1 LRGGPLPSGCRGPSR
16 LGVPGSRWNF
26 AGGPAVVNVMSG
38 GLKAALL
45 LVAAVAAAAGL
56 ASTSSEPTPAVPAVL
71 TRVAPYPPL
80 LGFVDQGRR
89 AELVRVDP
97 DTLRPRR
104 GRRVG
109 AGSQACA
116 PSSGGQACWMVPAWS
131 FAPHR
136 PLLALARHR
145 GGVARSLRVVDIG
158 RMRVTEDVP
167 LAGGAVGLL
176 AWLAPDRVLAVQE
189 VCCEERQRLVTVD
202 LASRRVAARRPLGGT
217 VQRVGRTGRDL
228 VLLVAPAQEIGP
240 ARVVVTD
247 AAGAI
252 RSVRLDRIR
261 AGMKLLPGGNF
272 RVEQSIPGLAV
283 DPRGRRAFVV
293 GPELVAEVD
302 LANLAVSYRQP
313 QPARSVLSRLFGWL
327 DPPAH
332 AKGASGPT
340 RTAHWLGGGLLAVS
354 GTDEDVVEDARGQQ
368 HNRIRAAG
376 LSLIDTRNWS
386 HRTIDE
392 GAAAVQIAGDLLLAT
407 GSSFDPATGD
417 GKSIGL
423 TAYGLDGRERFQLFD
438 GREAWVRHVYA
449 GRAYL
454 DVPLTRPP
462 WSALRIVDLDTR
474 RVTRAKRTRS
484 LPWLLLDA
492 ASGRWDG

>member
-1 LRGGPLPSGCRGPSR
+1 LRGGPLASGGRGPSR

-26 AGGPAVVNVMSG
+26 AGGVAVVIVMSG

-45 LVAAVAAAAGL
+45 LVAAVAGAAAL
-56 ASTSSEPTPAVPAVL
+56 ASTRSEPTPALPTVSG
-71 TRVAPYPPL
+71 RVTPYPPL
-80 LGFVDQGRR
+80 LGFVDTARR

-97 DTLRPRR
+97 GTLRPRR
-104 GRRVG
+104 GRRVD

-131 FAPHR
+131 FAPQR
-136 PLLALARHR
+136 PLLALARHHR
-145 GGVARSLRVVDIG
+145 GVSRSLRVVDVT
-158 RMRVTEDVP
+158 RMRVTADVP

-176 AWLAPDRVLAVQE
+176 AWLAPERLLMVQE

-217 VQRVGRTGRDL
+217 VQRVGRTGREL
-228 VLLVAPAQEIGP
+228 VVLVAPANEIGP
-240 ARVVVTD
+240 ARLTVADTRGDV
-247 AAGAI
+247 
-252 RSVRLDRIR
+252 RSVRLERIL
-261 AGMKLLPGGNF
+261 AGVKLLAGGDY

-283 DPRGRRAFVV
+283 DPRGRRVFVV

-302 LANLAVSYRQP
+302 LADLAVTYRKP
-313 QPARSVLSRLFGWL
+313 EPAASALSRLLGWL

-332 AKGASGPT
+332 AKGATGPV
-340 RTAHWLGGGLLAVS
+340 RSAHWLGGGLLAVT
-354 GTDEDVVEDARGQQ
+354 GTDEDLVEDGLGEQQ
-368 HNRIRAAG
+368 SRIRAAG
-376 LSLIDTRNWS
+376 LSLVDTRKWS
-386 HRTIDE
+386 VRKIDD
-392 GAAAVQIAGDLLLAT
+392 GATDVQVAGDLLLAT
-407 GSSFDPATGD
+407 GTSFDPATGK
-417 GKSIGL
+417 GESIGL
-423 TAYGLDGRERFQLFD
+423 AAYGLDGRKRFQLFN

-462 WSALRIVDLDTR
+462 WSALRVVDVDTGD
-474 RVTRAKRTRS
+474 VARAERARS

>member
-1 LRGGPLPSGCRGPSR
+1 MS
-16 LGVPGSRWNF
+16 
-26 AGGPAVVNVMSG
+26 VMAS

-45 LVAAVAAAAGL
+45 LVTAVAGVAAVE
-56 ASTSSEPTPAVPAVL
+56 SIRSESTPAVPSVSAP
-71 TRVAPYPPL
+71 TAPYPPL
-80 LGFVDQGRR
+80 LGFVSQGGR

-109 AGSQACA
+109 AGSEACA

-131 FAPHR
+131 FAPDQ

-145 GGVARSLRVVDIG
+145 GGMARSVRVVDIG

-167 LAGGAVGLL
+167 LAGGAIGLL
-176 AWLAPDRVLAVQE
+176 AWLAPGRVLAVQE
-189 VCCEERQRLVTVD
+189 VCCQERQRLVAVD
-202 LASRRVAARRPLGGT
+202 LPRARVVRTQGGATRVDFDNATHRVAARRPLGGS
-217 VQRVGRTGRDL
+217 VQRAAQTRREL

-240 ARVVVTD
+240 ARLAVAD

-252 RSVRLDRIR
+252 RSVRLERIR
-261 AGMKLLPGGNF
+261 AGVKRLPGGDY

-293 GPELVAEVD
+293 APELVAEVD
-302 LANLAVSYRQP
+302 LADLAVTYRQP

-340 RTAHWLGGGLLAVS
+340 RTAHWLGGGRLAVS
-354 GTDEDVVEDARGQQ
+354 GSDEDLVENARGQQ
-368 HNRIRAAG
+368 QNRIRAAG
-376 LSLIDTRNWS
+376 LSLVDTRNWS
-386 HRTIDE
+386 VRRIDE
-392 GAAAVQIAGDLLLAT
+392 GATEVQVGGDLLLAT

-423 TAYGLDGRERFQLFD
+423 AAYGLDGRKRFHVFD
-438 GREAWVRHVYA
+438 GREVWVRHVYA
-449 GRAYL
+449 GRAY
-454 DVPLTRPP
+454 VVIPLMKPP
-462 WSALRIVDLDTR
+462 WSALRVVDLDTG
-474 RVTRAKRTRS
+474 RARTERARP